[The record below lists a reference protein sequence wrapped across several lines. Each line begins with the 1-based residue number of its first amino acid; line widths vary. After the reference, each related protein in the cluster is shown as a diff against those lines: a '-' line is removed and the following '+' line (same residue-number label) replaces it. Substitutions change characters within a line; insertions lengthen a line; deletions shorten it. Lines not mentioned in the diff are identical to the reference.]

1 MRHMP
6 PSNQNNPGGRQPKGV
21 NPGSGG
27 VSASG
32 SGPRGDART
41 LEFLNQVLKNE
52 LTSINQ
58 YFLHSRI
65 LADWGISELSKV
77 EYKESI
83 DEMKHADRLVQRIL
97 FLGGLPNLQYLD
109 KLMIGETVQEIISA
123 DLGLEEKALADL
135 RQAIAYAESV
145 QDYGSRELYVD
156 ILKNEEQHID
166 YLQTQQKLIASI
178 GIEDYI
184 QVQTEAN
191 QASALKAPD

>member
-1 MRHMP
+1 MP
-6 PSNQNNPGGRQPKGV
+6 PNNQNNPGGRPSKGA

-27 VSASG
+27 VKPSG
-32 SGPRGDART
+32 SGPRGDERT
-41 LEFLNQVLKNE
+41 IELLNLVLKNE

-58 YFLHSRI
+58 YFLHSRM

-77 EYKESI
+77 EYDESI

-109 KLMIGETVQEIISA
+109 KLMIGENVQEIIAA
-123 DLGLEEKALADL
+123 DLSLEEKALSDL

-145 QDYGSRELYVD
+145 QDFGSRELYVD

-166 YLQTQQKLIASI
+166 YLLTQQKLIAAI

-191 QASALKAPD
+191 KASARKAPE